1 MELLLTPV
9 VNNLLACIIKSA
21 DGTSGSRLRVS
32 LSRGS
37 VVLHHLELNLDR
49 YSFCV
54 HLNTVCLA
62 AKSFS
67 ATDDFF
73 VWAKTCLQAKLHSQY
88 MVSKVC
94 SDKLQQ
100 GYPERL

>member
-9 VNNLLACIIKSA
+9 VNNLLARIIKSA

-49 YSFCV
+49 YSSCV
-54 HLNTVCLA
+54 HLTRTVWQLNTFSYQNSPSWRNLFACKVANTVII
-62 AKSFS
+62 
-67 ATDDFF
+67 
-73 VWAKTCLQAKLHSQY
+73 
-88 MVSKVC
+88 
-94 SDKLQQ
+94 
-100 GYPERL
+100 